1 MTDEK
6 VDLLGEVRKM
16 KEWASAT
23 FFDHEGKVLASTIA
37 TDPEEIKYVSASA
50 RARAALTCVDTLNA
64 LFRCCFAMQRVIDGI

>member
-37 TDPEEIKYVSASA
+37 TDPEEIK
-50 RARAALTCVDTLNA
+50 
-64 LFRCCFAMQRVIDGI
+64 